1 MVKLIR
7 GFEKI
12 SKIEGIRRINKM
24 KLREIFVGEVIEN
37 NDLLRFNRILKDEF
51 RRKGNVKVLILGE
64 S

>member
-1 MVKLIR
+1 MVEVIK

-12 SKIEGIRRINKM
+12 TKFEVIRRINKM

-37 NDLLRFNRILKDEF
+37 NDLNGFNKILKDELRK
-51 RRKGNVKVLILGE
+51 RRNVKVMILGE

>member
-7 GFEKI
+7 GFERI